1 MLAASN
7 GAAHQDF
14 PWNAGETGH
23 LHATRPTREASVP
36 VAQSFEREADFQRHL
51 PMRHFAVDHVATGFG
66 DAELV
71 DVAHRFMGLGDRLAD
86 RVFDA
91 QA

>member
-1 MLAASN
+1 MLAAWTS
-7 GAAHQDF
+7 AAHQDF
-14 PWNAGETGH
+14 PRNTGKTGH
-23 LHATRPTREASVP
+23 LQATRPTREPSDP
-36 VAQSFEREADFQRHL
+36 RSFEREADFQRHL